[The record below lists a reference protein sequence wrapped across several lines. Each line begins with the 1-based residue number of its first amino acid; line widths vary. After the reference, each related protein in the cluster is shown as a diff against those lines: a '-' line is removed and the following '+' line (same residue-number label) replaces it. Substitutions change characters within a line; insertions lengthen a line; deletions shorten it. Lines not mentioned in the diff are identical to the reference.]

1 MRTLAVLA
9 LLVTMLFASPA
20 LTSAQEDEEEGE
32 EQGDDMDALMS
43 GDPERPAKE
52 PDAEEQA
59 EDEEAPPG
67 DELGQGADD
76 ERPPGDEPSAP
87 EEPVAADP
95 DADAASSGH
104 PNPLSAALLLGMGF
118 SVETGSNDVNPWG
131 FGLGL
136 RGGYNLNDFFLG
148 ARFVYHLGETVQ
160 VTRFGT
166 TGNQR
171 MEDVT
176 ANLLQFGVEAGYDIH
191 AGSTVVLRPQFG
203 IGFAVVSAER
213 DQTSVFIAPG
223 LSVLFEVSPK
233 FFLGVEGQYQ
243 LVATEISISGIV
255 ALANIGMRF

>member
-1 MRTLAVLA
+1 MRTIAVLA
-9 LLVTMLFASPA
+9 LLATTLFASPA
-20 LTSAQEDEEEGE
+20 LTSAQEEEEE
-32 EQGDDMDALMS
+32 EQAGDVDALMS

-52 PDAEEQA
+52 ADAEEEQA

-67 DELGQGADD
+67 DDVGQGADD

-87 EEPVAADP
+87 EEPVAVDP
-95 DADAASSGH
+95 DAEAASSGH

-118 SVETGSNDVNPWG
+118 SVETGNNNVNPWG

-148 ARFVYHLGETVQ
+148 ARFVYHLGETVE

-166 TGNQR
+166 TGQQR

-233 FFLGVEGQYQ
+233 FFVGVEGQYQ
-243 LVATEISISGIV
+243 LVATEIAISGIV
-255 ALANIGMRF
+255 AMANIGMRF

>member
-9 LLVTMLFASPA
+9 LLVTTLFASPA
-20 LTSAQEDEEEGE
+20 LTSAQEEEEEGE

-118 SVETGSNDVNPWG
+118 SVE
-131 FGLGL
+131 
-136 RGGYNLNDFFLG
+136 
-148 ARFVYHLGETVQ
+148 
-160 VTRFGT
+160 
-166 TGNQR
+166 
-171 MEDVT
+171 
-176 ANLLQFGVEAGYDIH
+176 NLLQFGVEAGYDIH

-203 IGFAVVSAER
+203 IGFAVVSGVQ

-243 LVATEISISGIV
+243 LVATELSISGIV

>member
-1 MRTLAVLA
+1 
-9 LLVTMLFASPA
+9 
-20 LTSAQEDEEEGE
+20 
-32 EQGDDMDALMS
+32 MDALMS

-52 PDAEEQA
+52 PDAEEEQA

-67 DELGQGADD
+67 DDVGQGADD
-76 ERPPGDEPSAP
+76 ERPPGDEPTAP

-95 DADAASSGH
+95 DAEAASSGH
-104 PNPLSAALLLGMGF
+104 PNPISAALLLGMGF
-118 SVETGSNDVNPWG
+118 SVETGSDDVNPWG

-136 RGGYNLNDFFLG
+136 RGGYNLDDFFIG
-148 ARFVYHLGETVQ
+148 ARFVYHLGETVE

-166 TGNQR
+166 LGEPR

-203 IGFAVVSAER
+203 IGFAVVSGER

-223 LSVLFEVSPK
+223 VSVLFEVSPK
-233 FFLGVEGQYQ
+233 FFVGVEGQYQ